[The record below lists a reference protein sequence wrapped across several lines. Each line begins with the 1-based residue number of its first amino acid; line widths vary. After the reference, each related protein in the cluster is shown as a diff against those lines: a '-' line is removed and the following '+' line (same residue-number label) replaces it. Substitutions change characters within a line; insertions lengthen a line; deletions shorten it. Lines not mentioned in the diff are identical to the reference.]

1 MNRSATTR
9 SERFLER
16 RFWVEQDA
24 QCQHELDAVARR
36 RSPVRSRCRFVL
48 VPWQRRSVRRCI
60 GQPKS
65 GCCGKRCHDLAC
77 SWQNRA
83 CCIRWSKVVRRPVL
97 RASASAPM
105 IHHSTALNTVIAGM
119 DETAP
124 LREVPMEG
132 SKEVTIKVR
141 RGVRVH
147 VEEGDVP
154 GGTED
159 IQVSLPRRLKVRVQ
173 RQEEAAGKG
182 AGAHTVIIAD

>member
-1 MNRSATTR
+1 
-9 SERFLER
+9 
-16 RFWVEQDA
+16 
-24 QCQHELDAVARR
+24 
-36 RSPVRSRCRFVL
+36 
-48 VPWQRRSVRRCI
+48 
-60 GQPKS
+60 
-65 GCCGKRCHDLAC
+65 
-77 SWQNRA
+77 
-83 CCIRWSKVVRRPVL
+83 
-97 RASASAPM
+97 M